1 MEVFMVTKT
10 ATTMKL
16 FTTHN
21 DLSENTREKMIEM
34 LNHQLADTF
43 DLFSQTKQAHWNVKG
58 PNFIQLHELFDELAG
73 QLVGFADMIAER
85 ATAMG
90 GVAMGT
96 ARMAADNSRLK
107 EFPLKAYND
116 MDTVKALVER
126 YGELAASTREG
137 IDTATKIG
145 DLDTADLLTEISR
158 EIDKGLWF
166 LEAHIQS

>member
-1 MEVFMVTKT
+1 MVTKT

-96 ARMAADNSRLK
+96 ARMAADNSR
-107 EFPLKAYND
+107 
-116 MDTVKALVER
+116 
-126 YGELAASTREG
+126 
-137 IDTATKIG
+137 
-145 DLDTADLLTEISR
+145 
-158 EIDKGLWF
+158 
-166 LEAHIQS
+166 